1 MARTVKIRKDDQVL
15 VIAGRDSG
23 KRGKV
28 LSVDAGKGHVVV
40 EKVHI
45 IKRHSKPTPKNQQG
59 GILEYEAPVQISNVM
74 VLCGSCGAPTRVGH
88 RLLADGG
95 KLRICKRCGES
106 VDKK

>member
-1 MARTVKIRKDDQVL
+1 MAGTVNIRKDDQVV
-15 VIAGRDSG
+15 VIAGRDRG

-28 LSVDAGKGHVVV
+28 LSVDAGKGKVVV
-40 EKVHI
+40 EKVHV
-45 IKRHSKPTPKNQQG
+45 IKRHSKPSQKNQQG